1 MNNAR
6 RKQIADAIQKIE
18 EAKTLLEIVRDEE
31 QDAFDNIPEG
41 IQSSERGQ
49 KMEAAISSMDDA
61 INDIENIVGSLETAS
76 E

>member
-6 RKQIADAIQKIE
+6 RKQIADAVQRIE

-31 QDAFDNIPEG
+31 QDAFDNLPEG

-49 KMEAAISSMDDA
+49 KMEAAIASMDDA
-61 INDIENIVGSLETAS
+61 INDIENIVGDLKMAS